1 MLSRPM
7 TGTSR
12 EDRFGKSKGS
22 NISRYI
28 DVAMNRGA
36 LVAPTFPFLARGR
49 FRILLLRTLEDQPM
63 HGYEVMKVLEERF
76 QGFYKPSAGAIYPAL
91 RSLLREGYVAVS
103 GAERRKT
110 YRIMPKGRAFLRSHE
125 ADMEKRF
132 RAFES
137 AVGSE
142 RASLFR
148 ELRTTGKLLGANL
161 KSITPD
167 QAEELRAVVV
177 QMRERMM
184 RILAK

>member
-1 MLSRPM
+1 M
-7 TGTSR
+7 
-12 EDRFGKSKGS
+12 D
-22 NISRYI
+22 
-28 DVAMNRGA
+28 RGA

-91 RSLLREGYVAVS
+91 RSLLREGYVAVN

-167 QAEELRAVVV
+167 QADDALNAIYRRFDIKFRDGVILKNIAGFVVIDGLDASGEEHAFVLGPD
-177 QMRERMM
+177 
-184 RILAK
+184 